1 MQPPI
6 IVSDNGDVLF
16 FKTVAL
22 AERYIEPWLLE
33 ELAAYDSQGR
43 KLNVK
48 PNGFITSFE
57 TLEAEPNHSR
67 ELEELV
73 SSYLLKV
80 AGRFELSKDWIRRA
94 SLSELIEI
102 GITKCET
109 K

>member
-6 IVSDNGDVLF
+6 IVNDNGDVLF
-16 FKTVAL
+16 FRTVAL

-33 ELAAYDSQGR
+33 ELTAYDSQGR
-43 KLNVK
+43 ELNVK

-57 TLEAEPNHSR
+57 ALETEPNHSR
-67 ELEELV
+67 ELEELIAG
-73 SSYLLKV
+73 YLLKV

-102 GITKCET
+102 GITKCERR
-109 K
+109 